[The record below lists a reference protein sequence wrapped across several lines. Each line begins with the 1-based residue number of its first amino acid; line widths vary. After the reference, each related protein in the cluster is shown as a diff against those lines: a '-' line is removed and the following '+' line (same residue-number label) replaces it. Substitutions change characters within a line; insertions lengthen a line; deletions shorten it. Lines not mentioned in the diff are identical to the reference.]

1 LVIRP
6 LLTSLLAALVVA
18 VGVAAWF
25 DNEGYD
31 PLGIDLLGLHAGS
44 SCAEFL
50 AQTEARQGRL
60 LEHQHLSGFATLD
73 AVRAACR
80 RPPDKSR
87 TVGAVITTVQAHPPV
102 SPEP

>member
-1 LVIRP
+1 VVVKP

-31 PLGIDLLGLHAGS
+31 PLGINLLGLHAGS
-44 SCAEFL
+44 SCSEFL
-50 AQTEARQGRL
+50 TKSEARQGRL
-60 LEHQHLSGFATLD
+60 LEHQQLSGFATLD
-73 AVRAACR
+73 AVRAGCR
-80 RPPDKSR
+80 KAPGKRGPVGSVIR
-87 TVGAVITTVQAHPPV
+87 TVRAHPPV